1 MHAAGRLHF
10 CWTWVFEMLR
20 VLDCEHLAAG
30 GETENSPRSGVVH
43 IEGLC
48 TDVLG
53 QGMRSEWDEWEQM
66 CLWLEEWWPSG
77 VIPGWGLPQEVFL
90 MAKVI

>member
-30 GETENSPRSGVVH
+30 GETENSPRSGVMH
-43 IEGLC
+43 LEGLC

-53 QGMRSEWDEWEQM
+53 QGMRSEWDEREQM
-66 CLWLEEWWPSG
+66 CLWLEE
-77 VIPGWGLPQEVFL
+77 
-90 MAKVI
+90 